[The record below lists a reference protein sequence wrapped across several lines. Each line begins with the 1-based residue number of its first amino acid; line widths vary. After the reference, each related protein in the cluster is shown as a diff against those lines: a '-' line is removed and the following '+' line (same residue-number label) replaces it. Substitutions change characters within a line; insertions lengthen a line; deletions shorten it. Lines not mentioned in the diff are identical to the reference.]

1 MLFKLSN
8 SITSRMKAFYTA
20 VLLFTL
26 SVIPFGIAQTPEP
39 NGRLL
44 MLIKEVDTQQAQ
56 ITANQGKIESKL
68 TEIAET
74 IRVARIFSSR
84 SN

>member
-1 MLFKLSN
+1 
-8 SITSRMKAFYTA
+8 MKASFTA
-20 VLLFTL
+20 VLLLTL

-39 NGRLL
+39 NERLL
-44 MLIKEVDTQQAQ
+44 TLIKEVETQQAQ

-68 TEIAET
+68 TEVGEA